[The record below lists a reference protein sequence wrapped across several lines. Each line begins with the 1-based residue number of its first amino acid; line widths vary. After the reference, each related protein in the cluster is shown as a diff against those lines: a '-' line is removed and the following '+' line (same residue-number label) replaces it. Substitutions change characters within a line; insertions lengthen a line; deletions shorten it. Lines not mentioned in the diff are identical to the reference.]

1 MTILSG
7 WPLEISIEEIIRGQ
21 GMDSKIV
28 LTGKPTLVAAAKRA
42 SKEGM
47 NLLHPVAIFQ
57 EMGIRE
63 HRHNR
68 IILEN
73 AVELN
78 SAMVAS
84 HLVNAQ
90 RIFAVICTIGYEL
103 EDKVSEL
110 LGVDPPFALA
120 LDGLGNAAIEVLSQK
135 ICAHIG
141 EQILVGDL
149 TASTPLA
156 PGNPGWPMEIGQP
169 EIFLLLEPSKCG
181 VTLTGSGMMVPKKS
195 MSFVIGIGPD
205 MPGESSCFICSLK
218 DTCRYQHV

>member
-28 LTGKPTLVAAAKRA
+28 LAEKPTLVAAAKRV
-42 SKEGM
+42 SIEGM
-47 NLLHPVAIFQ
+47 NLLHPLAIFQ
-57 EMGIRE
+57 EVGIRE

-68 IILEN
+68 IIMEN
-73 AVELN
+73 AAEF
-78 SAMVAS
+78 SGAMVAS

-90 RIFAVICTIGYEL
+90 RIFAVICTIGHEL

-110 LGVDPPFALA
+110 LEVDPPFALA
-120 LDGLGNAAIEVLSQK
+120 LDGMGNAAVEVLSQK

-149 TASTPLA
+149 TVSTPLA

-169 EIFLLLEPSKCG
+169 EIFALLEPSKCG
-181 VTLTGSGMMVPKKS
+181 ITLTRGGMMVPKKS

-205 MPGESSCFICSLK
+205 MPGISTCAICSLK
-218 DTCRYQHV
+218 DTCRYQHA